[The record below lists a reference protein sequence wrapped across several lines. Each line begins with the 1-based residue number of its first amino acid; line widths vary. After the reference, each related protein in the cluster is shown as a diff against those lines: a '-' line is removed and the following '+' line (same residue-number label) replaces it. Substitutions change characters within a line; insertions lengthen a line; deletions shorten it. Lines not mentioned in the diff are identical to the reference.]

1 MSRTVA
7 DVRDVFGL
15 IGDARVYRTGEGQ
28 GGRPRSC
35 RRSDPSTRELAVRAA
50 LRRCTMLARR
60 LVRRYSRSTPRATE
74 RQLMPGERPLGLLQL
89 HDERRQRRAE
99 LVEHLCV
106 VDDRVL
112 LHVRRLLGFL
122 HVASANRGVCKT
134 GIGAC
139 PFCGSGDRTAPAVGP
154 SGFVTPPQLVGCT

>member
-1 MSRTVA
+1 MSRTAA
-7 DVRDVFGL
+7 DVRHVSGL
-15 IGDARVYRTGEGQ
+15 VYRMGEGQ
-28 GGRPRSC
+28 G
-35 RRSDPSTRELAVRAA
+35 PSRAA
-50 LRRCTMLARR
+50 LRRRTMLARR

-89 HDERRQRRAE
+89 HDERRQRRAD
-99 LVEHLCV
+99 LVEHLRV

-139 PFCGSGDRTAPAVGP
+139 PFRADLLIELRQP
-154 SGFVTPPQLVGCT
+154 